1 MGDRYAAG
9 RPEWCVAG
17 VSAATASR
25 EEWEAARLQ
34 LLVKEKEST
43 RARDALARH
52 QQPRRS
58 YLDMTALERHE
69 EWDDS
74 PEGYPQTPPS

>member
-1 MGDRYAAG
+1 VTRWRVINSRGDEAMG
-9 RPEWCVAG
+9 
-17 VSAATASR
+17 
-25 EEWEAARLQ
+25 
-34 LLVKEKEST
+34 ST
-43 RARDALARH
+43 W
-52 QQPRRS
+52 S